1 MKRMGLS
8 VLFVVIIVIVILLIL
23 QHNSPEKF
31 SDWGFL

>member
-31 SDWGFL
+31 SVWGFL

>member
-8 VLFVVIIVIVILLIL
+8 VLFVLIIVIVILLIL

-31 SDWGFL
+31 SVWGFL